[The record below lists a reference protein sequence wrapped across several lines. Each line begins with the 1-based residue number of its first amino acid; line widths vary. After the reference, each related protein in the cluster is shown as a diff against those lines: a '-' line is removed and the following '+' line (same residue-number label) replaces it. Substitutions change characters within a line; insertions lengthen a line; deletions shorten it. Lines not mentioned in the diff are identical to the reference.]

1 MTLTRAPR
9 STPVRAKRPCARC
22 SKSNRRLRAS
32 APVVAQSICSLVRPL
47 RRARKANGLRRSPAK
62 AGSLTS
68 ASTDPSKPPS
78 TEAGNREISKSLAK
92 NKQCP
97 LSAFDPKRT
106 SFVFLQSVLDFGPT
120 RCWHPLGQK
129 FEKGPSLARVRTYH
143 GQVAVTFPN
152 NRDKEIIPRGSDFD
166 FGGSKPCFCA
176 KPGQELSSRQ
186 HPERIAATRLSF
198 PWQCRAYLLG
208 QCSGAISAAG
218 AGSQRRAE
226 HRVDP
231 HR

>member
-1 MTLTRAPR
+1 MDQDDPR
-9 STPVRAKRPCARC
+9 QRLVHLLPHLRTGAS
-22 SKSNRRLRAS
+22 RLR
-32 APVVAQSICSLVRPL
+32 
-47 RRARKANGLRRSPAK
+47 RKLETGRFRNSWL
-62 AGSLTS
+62 
-68 ASTDPSKPPS
+68 D
-78 TEAGNREISKSLAK
+78 
-92 NKQCP
+92 KQCP

-106 SFVFLQSVLDFGPT
+106 SFGFLQSVLDFGPT

-198 PWQCRAYLLG
+198 PWQCRADLLG